1 MSTSEFGFLIATD
14 PLVYC
19 AENKPL
25 GPVVTRTVLNNLNH
39 LSDEAAQVRVND
51 GTARQPTTVTANFPW
66 LIISYM
72 VPVTQRQSGD
82 SYKMRIRIAG
92 AAETAG
98 TNVYFTAVLGTPT
111 ASGARGSWGGF
122 GDQEFVT
129 STTSSDTPAWLTG
142 TSQGPAASG
151 TLVYLPSA
159 LVTTQ
164 AFDTLDTVGGSRK
177 TVNVPMTQLSIYGTT
192 ANATVK
198 PVLYHVYLAEYV
210 GL

>member
-1 MSTSEFGFLIATD
+1 MSTSEFGYLVTTD
-14 PLVYC
+14 AAIYC
-19 AENKPL
+19 KENKPL
-25 GPVVTRTVLNNLNH
+25 GPIVARTVLNNLNH
-39 LSDEAAQVRVND
+39 LSDEAGQVRVNFNAQA
-51 GTARQPTTVTANFPW
+51 TPTTVTANLPW
-66 LIISYM
+66 LIMSFA

-98 TNVYFTAVLGTPT
+98 TNVYFTAVLGVPT

-129 STTSSDTPAWLTG
+129 ATTSSDTGAWLTG
-142 TSQGPAASG
+142 ASQGPAASS

-159 LVTTQ
+159 LVTTKD
-164 AFDTLDTVGGSRK
+164 FTTTDTISGSAK
-177 TVNVPMTQLSIYGTT
+177 TISVPMTQLSIYGTT
-192 ANATVK
+192 ASAAVK
-198 PVLYHVYLAEYV
+198 PVLYGVYLAEYV